1 MSEEALSNEVSYREA
16 VEDCVAFNV
25 KKLARH
31 ISSVYDHALRP
42 YGLTS
47 GQFMLL
53 AVLKVEGACSV
64 KALAEHLSVERT
76 VMSRNVRPL
85 IDDGLLEMAQSA
97 TDRRYRTITLTDAGA
112 AALERASHGWQQA
125 NSAMQQRLGS
135 DGFKDMLVEVKRL
148 DSRLN

>member
-1 MSEEALSNEVSYREA
+1 MSEEALSNDVSYREA

-31 ISSVYDHALRP
+31 VSSVYDHALRP

-53 AVLKVEGACSV
+53 AVLKVEGPCSV

-85 IDDGLLEMAQSA
+85 VDDGLLEMAQST
-97 TDRRYRTITLTDAGA
+97 TDRRYRTISLTEAGS
-112 AALERASHGWQQA
+112 AALARASHGWREA
-125 NSAMQQRLGS
+125 NDSMEQRLGEE
-135 DGFKDMLVEVKRL
+135 GFKDMLVEVKRL